1 MHDVLESAN
10 AFNIHRFVSVIDFVH
25 GTALYRNLAAI
36 VFVFLDILLAQ
47 GICFNIG
54 HVFAEAALDQ
64 AVHVDIRSRDVYA
77 FPGDTA
83 CFRLGNIGIMGSHTL
98 RYYLFCIARKAGA
111 DNAFGFRAVYI
122 LRVPADIH
130 NTVHIVL
137 RNTAIDGNKLDG
149 AAIDVDAL
157 SRRTGADCNISLPV
171 INPDIADI
179 ICQIA

>member
-10 AFNIHRFVSVIDFVH
+10 AFIIHRFVSVIDFVH

-36 VFVFLDILLAQ
+36 VFVFPDVFLAQ
-47 GICFNIG
+47 GICANIG
-54 HVFAEAALDQ
+54 RVFTETALDQ
-64 AVHVDIRSRDVYA
+64 AVHIDVRRCDIYA
-77 FPGDTA
+77 VPGDA
-83 CFRLGNIGIMGSHTL
+83 PRPRLGNVGIMGSHTL